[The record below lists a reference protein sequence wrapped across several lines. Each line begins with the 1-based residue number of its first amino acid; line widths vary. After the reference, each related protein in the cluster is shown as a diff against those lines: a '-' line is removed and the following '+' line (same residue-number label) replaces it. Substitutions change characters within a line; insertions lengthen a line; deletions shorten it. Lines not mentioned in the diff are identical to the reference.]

1 MQLRLT
7 ADEIRL
13 LYEILQAGA
22 ENLCKRLSRADNG
35 DISPTLAAPQVA
47 RSLDFDSDELDCVID
62 LARALDVRIRQQIST
77 EDDPDIQRALQL
89 KQVVLRSLSDKIC
102 EACAML

>member
-13 LYEILQAGA
+13 LFEILQAGA
-22 ENLCKRLSRADNG
+22 GNLCERLCGANEG
-35 DISPTLAAPQVA
+35 EISPALQCAQVA
-47 RSLDFDSDELDCVID
+47 RSVDFDSDELDYIMD
-62 LARALDVRIRQQIST
+62 LVRNVNLRLRKQVAA
-77 EDDPDIQRALQL
+77 ENDPRMKRALQL
-89 KQVVLRSLSDKIC
+89 KQAGLRCLSDKIS